1 MCSVQYIVL
10 RTGTI
15 TTHVAMSLFWWVVM
29 RVICGQTVR
38 DTVLQST
45 GVIQESAYGLSIGT
59 TKFDLG

>member
-1 MCSVQYIVL
+1 L

-15 TTHVAMSLFWWVVM
+15 ATHVAMSLFWWVVT